1 MSSSEA
7 TPERITRPAEPAGPA
22 DRAVGTVVVLP
33 TYQEADNLAWIV
45 GRLRRAEPDVDLLVV
60 DDASPDGTGRIAD
73 ALAAQDPAVHV
84 LHRAGKGGLGA
95 AYLAGF
101 AWALERGYR
110 VVGEMDAD
118 GSHAPEQLRR
128 LLDALAEH
136 DLVIGSR
143 WVPGGTVT
151 NWSWHRRAL
160 SRGGNLYVRVL
171 LGLPVRDATA
181 GFRVF
186 RADALRRLDLAGVR
200 SVGYVFQTDLAARA
214 VRAGLRVGEVPVDF
228 VERVH
233 GESKMD
239 LGVAAESLRLITR
252 WGVRER
258 VDQVRSSARRARGA
272 RRSGGAHRAAPGAS
286 TDLSAAGRS

>member
-1 MSSSEA
+1 MSSSDA
-7 TPERITRPAEPAGPA
+7 TPDPTARPAEGAVGRPAG
-22 DRAVGTVVVLP
+22 VVVVLP

-45 GRLRRAEPDVDLLVV
+45 G
-60 DDASPDGTGRIAD
+60 
-73 ALAAQDPAVHV
+73 
-84 LHRAGKGGLGA
+84 
-95 AYLAGF
+95 
-101 AWALERGYR
+101 
-110 VVGEMDAD
+110 
-118 GSHAPEQLRR
+118 R

-151 NWSWHRRAL
+151 HWPWHRRAL
-160 SRGGNLYVRVL
+160 SRGGNLYVRLL

-186 RADALRRLDLAGVR
+186 RAEALRRLDLDGVR

-228 VERVH
+228 VERVR
-233 GESKMD
+233 GQSKMD
-239 LGVAAESLRLITR
+239 LGVAVESLRMITR

-258 VDQVRSSARRARGA
+258 VEQVRSAPRGGRGAARGTT
-272 RRSGGAHRAAPGAS
+272 AAP
-286 TDLSAAGRS
+286 TPAGRA

>member
-1 MSSSEA
+1 MSSSDA
-7 TPERITRPAEPAGPA
+7 TPDPTARPAEGAVGRPAG
-22 DRAVGTVVVLP
+22 VVVVLP

-45 GRLRRAEPDVDLLVV
+45 GRLRRAEPDVDVLVV
-60 DDASPDGTGRIAD
+60 DDASPDGTGRVAD
-73 ALAAQDPAVHV
+73 DLAEQDAAVHV
-84 LHRAGKGGLGA
+84 LHRAGKGGLGG

-101 AWALERGYR
+101 AWALERDYA

-118 GSHAPEQLRR
+118 GSHAPEQLHR

-151 NWSWHRRAL
+151 HWRWHRRAL
-160 SRGGNLYVRVL
+160 ARGGNRCVRLL

-186 RADALRRLDLAGVR
+186 RAEALRRLDLDGVR

-228 VERVH
+228 VERVR
-233 GESKMD
+233 GQSKMD
-239 LGVAAESLRLITR
+239 LGVAVESLRMITR

-258 VDQVRSSARRARGA
+258 VEQVRSAPRGGRGAARGTT
-272 RRSGGAHRAAPGAS
+272 AAP
-286 TDLSAAGRS
+286 TPAGRA